1 MDSSQSSTKFDI
13 YEFGNLL
20 INFLDLDP
28 VYVLLD
34 GVSFPQEKLER
45 WLLAYW
51 CFYHMGTSSWIVDQ
65 PNYWKAF
72 RMAAESKDYPRCH
85 ERRHFR
91 GANASKSVDYLS
103 QIGVSR
109 LWEGLHGEPIELSK
123 LTAYVT
129 TWVGFGPWIAF
140 KIADMLERLGIREVN
155 FDDGAM
161 FLFKSPREGAELLWS
176 IERGEEVATKETKQQ
191 YAVDQILNHHLGTY
205 LTPPRFERSIN
216 VQEAETILCK
226 WKSYMGGRY
235 KVGEDVESC
244 RESLHKFPRSKTAQQ
259 LLKVGR
265 DSLW

>member
-1 MDSSQSSTKFDI
+1 MQNDHI
-13 YEFGNLL
+13 VILL
-20 INFLDLDP
+20 MEM
-28 VYVLLD
+28 VMKVHVSHHA
-34 GVSFPQEKLER
+34 GV
-45 WLLAYW
+45 
-51 CFYHMGTSSWIVDQ
+51 
-65 PNYWKAF
+65 
-72 RMAAESKDYPRCH
+72 RMQQRAIS
-85 ERRHFR
+85 
-91 GANASKSVDYLS
+91 
-103 QIGVSR
+103 
-109 LWEGLHGEPIELSK
+109 
-123 LTAYVT
+123 
-129 TWVGFGPWIAF
+129 
-140 KIADMLERLGIREVN
+140 ADMLERLGIREVN